1 MSHRILILGA
11 TGKLGTHVARLALA
25 AGHQVTAL
33 VRTPGKLAADLQGR
47 VAVHQADLGRVASSA
62 LTDAIRGHD
71 VLINTAGFVTD
82 GDAFVQLIDR
92 IVLAAENL
100 PDGQRPVC
108 WFLAGAGLLA
118 LDAKGRRGLDLPRV
132 RSTYWPHAKNHERL
146 MRSKLDW
153 RLLCPGP
160 MADAP
165 PVGVDRLRISQENLP
180 VQLPVQLPGL
190 MARLPDWLALV
201 LFAKRIPEMIV
212 PYADAAALMLRHLTP
227 QGHFSRQRIGLALPA
242 GMRGNKS
249 QWAAQATQK
258 SNPSQDHN

>member
-33 VRTPGKLAADLQGR
+33 VRNPSKLAADLQGR
-47 VAVHQADLGRVASSA
+47 VAVHQADLGTVAPNA
-62 LTDAIRGHD
+62 LTDAMRGHD

-92 IVLAAENL
+92 IVLAAEHL
-100 PDGQRPVC
+100 PDDQRPVC

-132 RSTYWPHAKNHERL
+132 RTTYWPHAKNHERL
-146 MRSKLDW
+146 MRSSLDW

-160 MADAP
+160 MTDAP
-165 PVGVDRLRISQENLP
+165 PAGAKQLRITKERVP
-180 VQLPVQLPGL
+180 VQMPGY
-190 MARLPDWLALV
+190 MTSLPDVLALL
-201 LFAKRIPEMIV
+201 LFAKRMPEMIV
-212 PYADAAALMLRHLTP
+212 SYSDAAELMLQHLSP
-227 QGHFSRQRIGLALPA
+227 GGEMSHQRIGLALPL
-242 GMRGNKS
+242 GMRGRKS
-249 QWAAQATQK
+249 KWA
-258 SNPSQDHN
+258 SQ